1 MKSSSADLIV
11 IGGGPVGLATSLYAA
26 GLGLVPI
33 VLEPRGGVID
43 KACGE
48 GLMPGGVQALAALG
62 VDPPGHVLLGI
73 RYVAGRRIAQADFR
87 HGPGRGV
94 RRTALHRALRE
105 TVDAAGIEVLP
116 LAATGVTQDADGVSV
131 VTSRPGLG
139 DRFAPVLRA
148 PYVIAADGLHSP
160 TRRLLGLEVSAGPTS
175 LRRYGLRHHYAA
187 SPWSDYVEIHWGE
200 HGEAYVTPV
209 ADELVGVAVLTRKRI
224 PLENSLAD
232 FPDLR
237 ERLGGGQPVTSV
249 MGAGP
254 LRQRATRRV
263 AGRVL
268 LAGDASGYV
277 DALTGEGIALGL
289 AHARAAVAAVAA
301 GQPEDYE
308 RAWRAASRRYS
319 LLTHALV
326 HSTRPEWARRMLV
339 PAAAA
344 LPAVFRAAVDE
355 LARPTR

>member
-1 MKSSSADLIV
+1 
-11 IGGGPVGLATSLYAA
+11 
-26 GLGLVPI
+26 VPI

-62 VDPPGHVLLGI
+62 VDPPGHVLTGI
-73 RYVAGRRIAQADFR
+73 RYVAGRRSAQAEFR

-94 RRTALHRALRE
+94 RRTALHRSLRE
-105 TVDAAGIEVLP
+105 TVDAAGIDVLP
-116 LAATGVTQDADGVSV
+116 LAATSVTQDSDA
-131 VTSRPGLG
+131 VTVGTARPGLG
-139 DRFAPVLRA
+139 DRVAPVLRA
-148 PYVIAADGLHSP
+148 RYVIAADGLHSP
-160 TRRLLGLEVSAGPTS
+160 TRRLLGLDAQAGPST
-175 LRRYGLRHHYAA
+175 LRRYGLRHHYAIRA
-187 SPWSDYVEIHWGE
+187 WSDYVEIHWGE

-209 ADELVGVAVLTRKRI
+209 EEDLVGVAVLTRRRM
-224 PLENSLAD
+224 PMEDSLAD
-232 FPDLR
+232 FPELR
-237 ERLGGGQPVTSV
+237 ERLGGATPVTSV

-289 AHARAAVAAVAA
+289 AHARAAVTAIAA

-319 LLTHALV
+319 LMTHALV
-326 HSTRPEWARRMLV
+326 QSTRADWARRALV